1 MPGSSLQSL
10 TKMTHNNEKI
20 GLFEK
25 IFSIGQLLG
34 PLGLLIVKSWI
45 GGWLFLQ
52 SLMALILTFK
62 SNAELK
68 PFFVNKWSAL
78 VFATF
83 SLPLLAILNSQFLN
97 NSWEWRYYD
106 SPSRFL
112 FAIPLIMYIWQS
124 KIKLQSFL
132 ELTFPLTLIATFIAL
147 PFLPKLGWGADSSR
161 LATYFV
167 DPLTFGRISLTF
179 GLVSLAFINFKNKSL
194 ISNIVLLIGF
204 GFGLYLSVKSG
215 SRTGWLA
222 APIVF
227 IFLFVMHTPFKNKFS
242 SICIVLLIGVTGI
255 FTIYKTSST
264 VNQRVNLAI
273 HEVSSYQ
280 LNQLNPDNSVGMRIS
295 FYRIGLH
302 LFSDRPLSGWGDK
315 SFKEKLN
322 DPQISFFSSS
332 FTREFALN
340 AGFHNEFIT
349 NMVRS
354 GVLGLLSSL
363 LLLIAPLIIFWK
375 LLPFNRPLAI
385 AGVTYVICELIS
397 SFSTEVFN
405 LKFTTAL
412 YTFNISVFLGLALQS
427 LIQKSNEQK

>member
-1 MPGSSLQSL
+1 MKNKLVSI
-10 TKMTHNNEKI
+10 EK
-20 GLFEK
+20 LFT
-25 IFSIGQLLG
+25 IGQLIG

-52 SLMALILTFK
+52 SLMALLLTLK
-62 SNAELK
+62 SKENLSNFWK
-68 PFFVNKWSAL
+68 SKWTAL
-78 VFATF
+78 VFITF
-83 SLPLLAILNSQFLN
+83 ILPLLAILNSQLLN

-124 KIKLQSFL
+124 KIKLQFL
-132 ELTFPLTLIATFIAL
+132 LEFTFPLTLIVTFIAL
-147 PFLPKLGWGADSSR
+147 SFLPKLGWGADPSR

-194 ISNIVLLIGF
+194 ISNLVLLIGF
-204 GFGLYLSVKSG
+204 ILGLYLSVKSG

-222 APIVF
+222 APVIF
-227 IFLFVMHTPFKNKFS
+227 IFLFVMHAPFKNKFA
-242 SICIVLLIGVTGI
+242 SICIALLIGVTGT
-255 FTIYKTSST
+255 FTIYKTSPT

-295 FYRIGLH
+295 FYRMGLYF
-302 LFSDRPLSGWGDK
+302 FSERPFSGWGDEN
-315 SFKEKLN
+315 FKEKLN
-322 DPQISFFSSS
+322 DPEISFFSTS

-340 AGFHNEFIT
+340 SGFHNEFIT

-363 LLLIAPLIIFWK
+363 LLIATPLIIFWR
-375 LLPFNRPLAI
+375 LLTFNRPLAI

-397 SFSTEVFN
+397 GLSTEVFN
-405 LKFTTAL
+405 LKFTAAL

-427 LIQKSNEQK
+427 LIQKSNE

>member
-1 MPGSSLQSL
+1 
-10 TKMTHNNEKI
+10 MTYNDKKLSI
-20 GLFEK
+20 FEK
-25 IFSIGQLLG
+25 IFTFGQFIT

-45 GGWLFLQ
+45 GWWLFLQ
-52 SLMALILTFK
+52 FLLALTLTLK
-62 SNAELK
+62 SKEKLK
-68 PFFVNKWSAL
+68 PFFVNKYSVL
-78 VFATF
+78 VFITF

-132 ELTFPLTLIATFIAL
+132 ELTCPLTLIATFIAL
-147 PFLPKLGWGADSSR
+147 PFLPKLGWGADPGR

-194 ISNIVLLIGF
+194 ISNLVLLIGF
-204 GFGLYLSVKSG
+204 VLGLYLSVKSG

-222 APIVF
+222 VPIVF
-227 IFLFVMHTPFKNKFS
+227 IFLFVMNAPFKNKFA
-242 SICIVLLIGVTGI
+242 SICIALLIGTTGT
-255 FTIYKTSST
+255 FTICKTSST

-295 FYRIGLH
+295 FYRMGLYF
-302 LFSDRPLSGWGDK
+302 FSERPFSGWGDK

-322 DPQISFFSSS
+322 DPQISFFSSN
-332 FTREFALN
+332 FTREFAFN

-354 GVLGLLSSL
+354 GILGLLSSL
-363 LLLIAPLIIFWK
+363 LLIATPLIILWK
-375 LLPFNRPLAI
+375 LLTFNRQLAI

-397 SFSTEVFN
+397 GLSTEVFN
-405 LKFTTAL
+405 LKFTAAL
-412 YTFNISVFLGLALQS
+412 YAFNISVFLGLALQS
-427 LIQKSNEQK
+427 LIQKSNE

>member
-1 MPGSSLQSL
+1 
-10 TKMTHNNEKI
+10 MTYNDKKLSI
-20 GLFEK
+20 FEK
-25 IFSIGQLLG
+25 IFTFGQFIT

-52 SLMALILTFK
+52 SLMALLLTLNSKENLRNFWK
-62 SNAELK
+62 S
-68 PFFVNKWSAL
+68 KWMAL
-78 VFATF
+78 VFITF
-83 SLPLLAILNSQFLN
+83 ILPLLAILNSQLLN

-112 FAIPLIMYIWQS
+112 FAVPLIMYIWQS
-124 KIKLQSFL
+124 KIKLESLF
-132 ELTFPLTLIATFIAL
+132 ELTFPLTLIVTFIAL
-147 PFLPKLGWGADSSR
+147 PFLPKLGWGADPSR

-194 ISNIVLLIGF
+194 ISNLVLLIGF
-204 GFGLYLSVKSG
+204 ILGLYLSVKSG

-227 IFLFVMHTPFKNKFS
+227 IFLFVMHAPFKNKFA
-242 SICIVLLIGVTGI
+242 SICIALLIGVAGT

-295 FYRIGLH
+295 FFRMGLFF
-302 LFSDRPLSGWGDK
+302 FSERPLSGWGDE

-322 DPQISFFSSS
+322 ATEISFFSSS

-363 LLLIAPLIIFWK
+363 LLIATPLIIFWR
-375 LLPFNRPLAI
+375 LLIFNRPLAI

-397 SFSTEVFN
+397 GLSTEVFN
-405 LKFTTAL
+405 LKFTAAL

-427 LIQKSNEQK
+427 LIQKSNE

>member
-1 MPGSSLQSL
+1 
-10 TKMTHNNEKI
+10 MTYNDKKLSI
-20 GLFEK
+20 FEK
-25 IFSIGQLLG
+25 IFTFGQFIT

-45 GGWLFLQ
+45 GWWLFLQ
-52 SLMALILTFK
+52 SLLALILTLK
-62 SNAELK
+62 SKEKLK
-68 PFFVNKWSAL
+68 PFFVNKYSVL
-78 VFATF
+78 VFITF
-83 SLPLLAILNSQFLN
+83 SLPFLAILNSQFLN

-147 PFLPKLGWGADSSR
+147 PFLPKLGWGADPSR

-227 IFLFVMHTPFKNKFS
+227 IFLFVMYAPFKNKFF
-242 SICIVLLIGVTGI
+242 SICIALLIGVTGT
-255 FTIYKTSST
+255 FTFYKTSST

-280 LNQLNPDNSVGMRIS
+280 PNQLNLDNSVGMRIS
-295 FYRIGLH
+295 FYRMGLYF
-302 LFSDRPLSGWGDK
+302 FSERPLSGWGDEN
-315 SFKEKLN
+315 FKEKLN
-322 DPQISFFSSS
+322 DPEISFFSSS

-363 LLLIAPLIIFWK
+363 LLLITPLIIFWK
-375 LLPFNRPLAI
+375 LLPLNKPLAI
-385 AGVTYVICELIS
+385 AGVTYAICELIS
-397 SFSTEVFN
+397 SLSTEVFN

>member
-1 MPGSSLQSL
+1 MKNKLVSI
-10 TKMTHNNEKI
+10 EK
-20 GLFEK
+20 LFT
-25 IFSIGQLLG
+25 IGQLIG

-52 SLMALILTFK
+52 SLMALLLTLK
-62 SNAELK
+62 SKENLSNFWK
-68 PFFVNKWSAL
+68 SKWTAL
-78 VFATF
+78 IFITF
-83 SLPLLAILNSQFLN
+83 TLPLLAILNSQLLN

-124 KIKLQSFL
+124 KIKLQSLL
-132 ELTFPLTLIATFIAL
+132 EFTFPLTLIVTFIAL
-147 PFLPKLGWGADSSR
+147 PFLPKLGWGVDPSR

-194 ISNIVLLIGF
+194 ISNLVLLIGF
-204 GFGLYLSVKSG
+204 ALGLYLSVKSG

-227 IFLFVMHTPFKNKFS
+227 IFLFVMHAPFKNKFAS
-242 SICIVLLIGVTGI
+242 VCIALLIGATGT
-255 FTIYKTSST
+255 FTIYEASPT

-295 FYRIGLH
+295 FYRMGLYF
-302 LFSDRPLSGWGDK
+302 FSERPLSGWGDEN
-315 SFKEKLN
+315 FKEKLN
-322 DPQISFFSSS
+322 DPEISFFSTS

-340 AGFHNEFIT
+340 SGFHNEFIT

-363 LLLIAPLIIFWK
+363 LLIATPLIIFWR
-375 LLPFNRPLAI
+375 LLTFNRPLAI

-397 SFSTEVFN
+397 GLSTEVFN
-405 LKFTTAL
+405 LKFTAAL

-427 LIQKSNEQK
+427 LIQKSNE

>member
-1 MPGSSLQSL
+1 MKN
-10 TKMTHNNEKI
+10 KMV
-20 GLFEK
+20 
-25 IFSIGQLLG
+25 FSIEKLFPVGQFIA

-62 SNAELK
+62 SKENLRNFWK
-68 PFFVNKWSAL
+68 SKWTAL
-78 VFATF
+78 VFITF
-83 SLPLLAILNSQFLN
+83 TLPLLAILNSQLLN

-124 KIKLQSFL
+124 KIKLQSLL
-132 ELTFPLTLIATFIAL
+132 EFTFPLTLIVTFIAL
-147 PFLPKLGWGADSSR
+147 PFLPKLGWGADPGR

-194 ISNIVLLIGF
+194 ISNLVLLIGF
-204 GFGLYLSVKSG
+204 VLGLYLSVKSG

-222 APIVF
+222 VPIVF
-227 IFLFVMHTPFKNKFS
+227 IFLFVMNAPFKNKFA
-242 SICIVLLIGVTGI
+242 SICIALLIGTTGT

-295 FYRIGLH
+295 FYRMGLYF
-302 LFSDRPLSGWGDK
+302 FSERPFSGWGDK

-322 DPQISFFSSS
+322 DPQISFFSSN
-332 FTREFALN
+332 FTREFAFN

-354 GVLGLLSSL
+354 GILGLLSSL
-363 LLLIAPLIIFWK
+363 LLIATPLIILWK
-375 LLPFNRPLAI
+375 LLTFNRQLAI

-397 SFSTEVFN
+397 GLSTEVFN
-405 LKFTTAL
+405 LKFTAAL
-412 YTFNISVFLGLALQS
+412 YAFNISVFLGLALQS
-427 LIQKSNEQK
+427 LIQKSNE

>member
-1 MPGSSLQSL
+1 
-10 TKMTHNNEKI
+10 MTHKNEKI

-52 SLMALILTFK
+52 SLIALILTFK

-78 VFATF
+78 VFTTF

-147 PFLPKLGWGADSSR
+147 PFLPKLGWGADPSR

-227 IFLFVMHTPFKNKFS
+227 IFLFVMYAPFKNKFF
-242 SICIVLLIGVTGI
+242 SICIALLIGVTGT
-255 FTIYKTSST
+255 FTFYKTSST

-280 LNQLNPDNSVGMRIS
+280 PNQLNPDNSVGMRIS
-295 FYRIGLH
+295 FYRMGLYF
-302 LFSDRPLSGWGDK
+302 FSERPLSGWGDEN
-315 SFKEKLN
+315 FKEKLN
-322 DPQISFFSSS
+322 DPEISFFSSS

-363 LLLIAPLIIFWK
+363 LLLITPLIIFWK
-375 LLPFNRPLAI
+375 LLPLNKPLAI
-385 AGVTYVICELIS
+385 AGVTYAICELIS
-397 SFSTEVFN
+397 GLSTEVFN

>member
-1 MPGSSLQSL
+1 
-10 TKMTHNNEKI
+10 
-20 GLFEK
+20 
-25 IFSIGQLLG
+25 
-34 PLGLLIVKSWI
+34 
-45 GGWLFLQ
+45 
-52 SLMALILTFK
+52 
-62 SNAELK
+62 
-68 PFFVNKWSAL
+68 
-78 VFATF
+78 
-83 SLPLLAILNSQFLN
+83 LN

-112 FAIPLIMYIWQS
+112 CAIPLIIYIWQS
-124 KIKLQSFL
+124 KIKLQLLL
-132 ELTFPLTLIATFIAL
+132 ELTFPLTLIVTFITL
-147 PFLPKLGWGADSSR
+147 PFLSKLGWGADPSR

-167 DPLTFGRISLTF
+167 DPLTFGRISLSF

-194 ISNIVLLIGF
+194 ISNLILLIGF
-204 GFGLYLSVKSG
+204 ILGLYLSVKSG

-222 APIVF
+222 VPIVF
-227 IFLFVMHTPFKNKFS
+227 IFLFVMHAAFKNKFA
-242 SICIVLLIGVTGI
+242 SICIALLIGITGT

-295 FYRIGLH
+295 FFRMGLYF
-302 LFSDRPLSGWGDK
+302 FSERPLSGWGDE

-322 DPQISFFSSS
+322 APEISFFSSS

-363 LLLIAPLIIFWK
+363 LLIATPLIIFSR
-375 LLPFNRPLAI
+375 LLTFNRPVAI
-385 AGVTYVICELIS
+385 AGVTYVFCELIS
-397 SFSTEVFN
+397 GLSTEVFN
-405 LKFTTAL
+405 LKFTAAL

-427 LIQKSNEQK
+427 LIQKSNE

>member
-1 MPGSSLQSL
+1 MKNKLVS
-10 TKMTHNNEKI
+10 I
-20 GLFEK
+20 EK
-25 IFSIGQLLG
+25 IFTIGQLIA

-52 SLMALILTFK
+52 SLLALILTLK
-62 SNAELK
+62 SKENLSNFWK
-68 PFFVNKWSAL
+68 SKWAAL
-78 VFATF
+78 VFITF
-83 SLPLLAILNSQFLN
+83 ILPLLAILNSQLLN

-112 FAIPLIMYIWQS
+112 FAIPLIMYICQS
-124 KIKLQSFL
+124 KIKLQSLL
-132 ELTFPLTLIATFIAL
+132 EFTLPLTLIVTFIAL
-147 PFLPKLGWGADSSR
+147 PFLPKLGWGADPNR

-194 ISNIVLLIGF
+194 ISNLVLLIGF
-204 GFGLYLSVKSG
+204 VLGLYLSVKSG

-227 IFLFVMHTPFKNKFS
+227 IFLFVMHVPFKNKFAS
-242 SICIVLLIGVTGI
+242 ACIALLIGIAGA

-280 LNQLNPDNSVGMRIS
+280 LNQLNPDNSVGTRIS
-295 FYRIGLH
+295 FYRMGLYF
-302 LFSDRPLSGWGDK
+302 FSERPLSGWGDK
-315 SFKEKLN
+315 GFKEKLD
-322 DPQISFFSSS
+322 DPEISFFSSS
-332 FTREFALN
+332 LTREFAFN

-363 LLLIAPLIIFWK
+363 LLIATPLIIFWK
-375 LLPFNRPLAI
+375 LLTFNRQLAI
-385 AGVTYVICELIS
+385 AGITYVTCELIS
-397 SFSTEVFN
+397 GLSTEVFN
-405 LKFTTAL
+405 LKFTAAL
-412 YTFNISVFLGLALQS
+412 YAFNISVFLGLALQS
-427 LIQKSNEQK
+427 LIQRSNE

>member
-1 MPGSSLQSL
+1 MKNKLVS
-10 TKMTHNNEKI
+10 I
-20 GLFEK
+20 EK
-25 IFSIGQLLG
+25 IFTIGQLIG

-52 SLMALILTFK
+52 SLLALILTLK
-62 SNAELK
+62 SKENLSNFWK
-68 PFFVNKWSAL
+68 SKWAAL
-78 VFATF
+78 VFITF
-83 SLPLLAILNSQFLN
+83 ILPLLAILNSQLLN

-124 KIKLQSFL
+124 KIKLQSLL
-132 ELTFPLTLIATFIAL
+132 EFTFPLTLIVTFIAL
-147 PFLPKLGWGADSSR
+147 PFLPKLGWGADPNR

-179 GLVSLAFINFKNKSL
+179 GLVSLAFINFNNKSI
-194 ISNIVLLIGF
+194 ISNLVLLIGF
-204 GFGLYLSVKSG
+204 VLGLYLSVKSG

-227 IFLFVMHTPFKNKFS
+227 IFLFVMHAPFKNKFAS
-242 SICIVLLIGVTGI
+242 VCIALLIGITGT

-280 LNQLNPDNSVGMRIS
+280 LNQLNPENSVGMRIS
-295 FYRIGLH
+295 FYRMGLYF
-302 LFSDRPLSGWGDK
+302 FSERPISGWGDE

-322 DPQISFFSSS
+322 DPEISFFSSS

-340 AGFHNEFIT
+340 SGFHNEFIT

-363 LLLIAPLIIFWK
+363 LLITTPLIIFWK
-375 LLPFNRPLAI
+375 LLTFNRQLAI
-385 AGVTYVICELIS
+385 AGITYITCELIS
-397 SFSTEVFN
+397 GLSTEVFN
-405 LKFTTAL
+405 LKFTAAL
-412 YTFNISVFLGLALQS
+412 YAFNISVFLGLALQS
-427 LIQKSNEQK
+427 LIQRSNE